1 MVENR
6 RFLRFFT
13 HIFLIIGLVIML
25 FPVWIALMASTYS
38 GTEINS
44 GVSLLTPGSQFIE
57 NYWTTLTQGGAGT
70 GVSGAKMMLN
80 SLFMALT
87 IAIGKIIISLMSAF
101 ALIYFRFPFRKTAF
115 WLIFITLMLPVE
127 VRIIPTYQVMTDL
140 NLLNSHVGLT
150 VPLIASAT
158 ATFLYRQF
166 FLTIPDELAE
176 AARVDGAGPW
186 RFFWDI
192 IFPMSRTNTAAL
204 FVILFVYGWNQYLWP
219 LLITPGAGFETVVMG
234 ISKIRNAV
242 AEFPVWN
249 IAMTLTILAAL
260 PPVLLVVVMRKMF
273 VRGLTES
280 EK

>member
-6 RFLRFFT
+6 RFLTFFT
-13 HIFLIIGLVIML
+13 HLFLIVSLIIML
-25 FPVWIALMASTYS
+25 FPVWVALMASTYS
-38 GTEINS
+38 GPEINA
-44 GVSLLTPGSQFIE
+44 GASLLVPGNHFIE
-57 NYWTTLTQGGAGT
+57 NYRTTLTDTGGITAIPG
-70 GVSGAKMMLN
+70 GKMMLN
-80 SLFMALT
+80 SLFMALA
-87 IAIGKIIISLMSAF
+87 ISIGKIIISLMSAF

-115 WLIFITLMLPVE
+115 WLIFVTLMLPVE

-140 NLLNSHVGLT
+140 NMLNSYAGLT

-166 FLTIPDELAE
+166 FLTIPDEIAE

-186 RFFWDI
+186 RFFCDI
-192 IFPMSRTNTAAL
+192 IMPMSRTNTAAL
-204 FVILFVYGWNQYLWP
+204 FVILFIYGWNQYLWP
-219 LLITPGAGFETVVMG
+219 LLITPDASFETVVMG
-234 ISKIRNAV
+234 ISKVRNAV
-242 AEFPVWN
+242 GEFPVWN

-260 PPVLLVVVMRKMF
+260 PPVLLVIVMRKMF